1 MDTFS
6 FKVIRQFRK
15 LTQRELAARVGTSE
29 STIRA
34 IESGRRRVR
43 HDELAKFAEALDC
56 DPSHLSEDDNGE

>member
-15 LTQRELAARVGTSE
+15 LTQRELAERVGTSE

-43 HDELAKFAEALDC
+43 PDELAKFAEALDC
-56 DPSHLSEDDNGE
+56 DPAHLSEDDDAE